1 MRYNQLYTPMNYPSR
16 LPPFRSVLP
25 FSFIIALIGWA
36 GLFLVIITSLP
47 TLGPRWLFF
56 FFMVLALTGTL
67 LPVIYYLN
75 IRFPSVPPIG
85 VPVVIRQA
93 CWVGVYGGLL
103 AWLQLGRILST
114 SIGLAI
120 AIGLVVIEGLIR
132 MRERSRWSTEDG
144 AGGDQ
149 PPDNDPPELLG

>member
-1 MRYNQLYTPMNYPSR
+1 MNYPSR

-25 FSFIIALIGWA
+25 FSFITGFIGWA
-36 GLFLVIITSLP
+36 GLFLVIYTSLP

-56 FFMVLALTGTL
+56 FFVVLALTGTI
-67 LPVIYYLN
+67 LPVIYFLN

-93 CWVGVYGGLL
+93 CWVGVYGGIL
-103 AWLQLGRILST
+103 AWLQLGRILTT

-132 MRERSRWSTEDG
+132 MRERSRWAPEEGTG
-144 AGGDQ
+144 HDQ
-149 PPDNDPPELLG
+149 SSENDPPEILG